1 MVAIA
6 TGTPEN
12 RPSACLPLC
21 SPFLHLL
28 PSTSRNFSSESV
40 EIGSRA
46 WKGHKEEETKCDE
59 LGEGPKS
66 REERDSS
73 GAKKKELRKR
83 ARETRERGIG
93 GNEKLA
99 ASTSLDLSQQASRGY
114 FHPASFFFS
123 LLF

>member
-21 SPFLHLL
+21 SPFLQLL
-28 PSTSRNFSSESV
+28 PSTSRNFPGESV

-59 LGEGPKS
+59 LGGGPKS
-66 REERDSS
+66 REERDDS
-73 GAKKKELRKR
+73 GAKKKGLRKR
-83 ARETRERGIG
+83 ARETGERRIRR
-93 GNEKLA
+93 K
-99 ASTSLDLSQQASRGY
+99 
-114 FHPASFFFS
+114 
-123 LLF
+123 